1 MSRGAP
7 RRKTASLNLPAASAR
22 SRDDLVQDC
31 AQALVDAFAEY
42 NAEFRAVTQRARKR
56 FEARDWHGSQR
67 DAVER
72 IDLYSR
78 YVDDAVELMARKLGE
93 DVHERALWSSIKRRF
108 AEIIDPL
115 PDNEFPKTFFSS
127 VTRMTFGTTGVDA
140 AVEFFALDLDPLGSV
155 TTNVETQV
163 YVNRGSVELL
173 VEELLADFR
182 FRAPYRDFDRSVRTV
197 TDELR
202 ASLEGSGERRTI
214 ERLEVIKDV
223 FYQMTRAYLVGRISG
238 RGWTLP
244 FVVALRNQ
252 ESGVLVD
259 AIMLDESTV
268 SVLFSFSRSYFHVDL
283 AHVGEV
289 VKFLKDILPRKP
301 VSELYTVL
309 GRAKQGKTERYREL
323 FRHLQQSDEPFVLA
337 PGEKGLVMVCF
348 TMPSFDVVFK
358 LIRDKFPYQKN
369 ILRQDVLQKYELVF
383 KHDRAGR
390 LVDAQEFKRL
400 KFPKARFAPD
410 LLEEL
415 LTETATTVHEEG
427 DQLLIDHMYIER
439 RMTPLNLYV
448 RTATREQA
456 EKAVLDYGQAIRDL
470 AVTNIFPGDLL
481 LKNFGVTRHGR
492 VIFYD
497 YDELCLVTDCRFR
510 EVPESRYDEDEM
522 RAETWYYV
530 ADNDV
535 FPETFINFLGFDPH
549 LKRIFLGAHGEVLT
563 AEWWRGIQERL
574 REGDVLEV
582 LPYHKHRVRVFS
594 SL

>member
-1 MSRGAP
+1 M
-7 RRKTASLNLPAASAR
+7 NLTVAKAR
-22 SRDDLVQDC
+22 TRDELVQES
-31 AQALVDAFAEY
+31 AQALVDSFADY
-42 NAEFRAVTQRARKR
+42 NAEFRAITQRARQR
-56 FEARDWHGSQR
+56 FEDRDWRGSQR

-72 IDLYSR
+72 IDLYR
-78 YVDDAVELMARKLGE
+78 KYVAGAVELMRHELGE
-93 DVHERALWSSIKRRF
+93 DVHERAIWSSIKRRF

-115 PDNEFPKTFFSS
+115 PDSEFPKTFFSS
-127 VTRMTFGTTGVDA
+127 VTRQTFDTTGVDA

-155 TTNVETQV
+155 TTHVETKV
-163 YVNRGSVELL
+163 YLNRGSIDLL
-173 VEELLADFR
+173 VEELLADLR
-182 FRAPYRDFDRSVRTV
+182 FRAPYRDFDRSVRVV
-197 TDELR
+197 TDELK
-202 ASLEGSGERRTI
+202 ASLEGGGERRTI
-214 ERLEVIKDV
+214 EKIEVIKEV

-238 RGWTLP
+238 RDWSLP
-244 FVVALRNQ
+244 FVVALRNLD
-252 ESGVLVD
+252 SGLMVD
-259 AIMLDESTV
+259 AIMLEEGTV
-268 SVLFSFSRSYFHVDL
+268 SVLFSFTRSYFHVDL

-289 VKFLKDILPRKP
+289 VKFLKSILPRKP

-323 FRHLQQSDEPFVLA
+323 FRHLQTSDDQFMLA

-348 TMPSFDVVFK
+348 TLPSFDVVFK

-369 ILRQDVLQKYELVF
+369 ILRQDVLQKYDLVF

-390 LVDAQEFKRL
+390 LVDAQEYKRL

-410 LLEEL
+410 LLHEL
-415 LTETATTVHEEG
+415 LTETAATVHEEG

-448 RTATREQA
+448 RNATREQA

-510 EVPESRYDEDEM
+510 DLPESRYEEDDM
-522 RAETWYYV
+522 LAETWYYV
-530 ADNDV
+530 GDNDV

-549 LKRIFLGAHGEVLT
+549 LKQVFLGAHREILT

>member
-1 MSRGAP
+1 MNQTSSR
-7 RRKTASLNLPAASAR
+7 AR
-22 SRDDLVQDC
+22 ARDELVQDC
-31 AQALVDAFAEY
+31 AQSLVNSFADY
-42 NAEFRAVTQRARKR
+42 NAEFRAITQRARQR
-56 FEARDWHGSQR
+56 FEDRDWRGSQR

-72 IDLYSR
+72 IDLYR
-78 YVDDAVELMARKLGE
+78 KYVVSAVEHMRQKLGD
-93 DVHERALWSSIKRRF
+93 DVHERVVWSSIKRRF

-115 PDNEFPKTFFSS
+115 PDCEFPKTFFSS
-127 VTRMTFGTTGVDA
+127 VTRTTFDTSGVDP
-140 AVEFFALDLDPLGSV
+140 AVEFVALDMDPLGNV
-155 TTNVETQV
+155 TTNVETRV
-163 YVNRGSVELL
+163 YANRGSVDLL

-182 FRAPYRDFDRSVRTV
+182 FRTPYRDFDLSVRRV
-197 TDELR
+197 TDEIKAALD
-202 ASLEGSGERRTI
+202 SGGERRTI
-214 ERLEVIKDV
+214 EQLEVIKEV

-252 ESGVLVD
+252 DSGVLVD
-259 AIMLDESTV
+259 AIMLEQGTV

-289 VKFLKDILPRKP
+289 VKFLKQILPLKP

-309 GRAKQGKTERYREL
+309 GRAKQGKTERFREL
-323 FRHLQQSDEPFVLA
+323 FRHLQHSDDLFDLA

-348 TMPSFDVVFK
+348 TLPSFDVVFK

-369 ILRQDVLQKYELVF
+369 IQREDVLEKYDLVF

-390 LVDAQEFKRL
+390 LVDAQEFRL
-400 KFPKARFAPD
+400 VKLPKSRFSPE

-415 LTETATTVHEEG
+415 LTETANTVHDLG
-427 DQLLIDHMYIER
+427 DELVIDHMYVER

-448 RTATREQA
+448 RTATSDQA
-456 EKAVLDYGQAIRDL
+456 AKAVLDYGQAIRDL
-470 AVTNIFPGDLL
+470 AGTNIFPGDLL

-510 EVPESRYDEDEM
+510 EIPQAQHDEDEM
-522 RAETWYYV
+522 RSETWYYV
-530 ADNDV
+530 GDNDV
-535 FPETFINFLGFDPH
+535 FPETFINFLGFDPE
-549 LKRIFLGAHGEVLT
+549 LKGKFLEAHGEILT
-563 AEWWRGIQERL
+563 AEWWRGIQQRL
-574 REGDVLEV
+574 REGDLLEV

-594 SL
+594 SMI

>member
-1 MSRGAP
+1 V
-7 RRKTASLNLPAASAR
+7 NLTVAR
-22 SRDDLVQDC
+22 AGSRDELVKDC
-31 AQALVDAFAEY
+31 AQTLVDAFADY
-42 NAEFRAVTQRARKR
+42 NADFRTITQRAPKR

-72 IDLYSR
+72 IELYSR
-78 YVDDAVELMARKLGE
+78 YVNSTVELMRRKLGD
-93 DVHERALWSSIKRRF
+93 DVHERAIWSSIKRRF
-108 AEIIDPL
+108 EEIIDPL
-115 PDNEFPKTFFSS
+115 PDHEFTKTFFSS
-127 VTRMTFGTTGVDA
+127 VTRQTFGTTGVDP
-140 AVEFFALDLDPLGSV
+140 AVEFVALDLDPLGSV
-155 TTNVETQV
+155 TSHVETKV
-163 YVNRGSVELL
+163 YVNRGAIELL

-182 FRAPYRDFDRSVRTV
+182 FRAPYRDFDRSVQRV
-197 TDELR
+197 SEELK
-202 ASLEGSGERRTI
+202 AMLERGGERRTI
-214 ERLEVIKDV
+214 EKLEVIKEV
-223 FYQMTRAYLVGRISG
+223 FYQVTRAYLVGRISG

-244 FVVALRNQ
+244 FVVALRHQ

-259 AIMLDESTV
+259 AIMLEESTV
-268 SVLFSFSRSYFHVDL
+268 SILFSFSRSYFHVDL

-289 VKFLKDILPRKP
+289 VKFLKEILPRKP
-301 VSELYTVL
+301 VSELFTVL

-323 FRHLQQSDEPFVLA
+323 FRHLQYSDDQFVLA

-348 TMPSFDVVFK
+348 TLPSFDVVFK

-369 ILRQDVLQKYELVF
+369 ILREDVLGKYELVF

-400 KFPKARFAPD
+400 KFPKSRFAPD
-410 LLEEL
+410 LLQEL
-415 LTETATTVHEEG
+415 LTETSATVHVEGEE
-427 DQLLIDHMYIER
+427 LAIDHLYIER

-470 AVTNIFPGDLL
+470 AITNIFPGDLL

-530 ADNDV
+530 AENDV
-535 FPETFINFLGFDPH
+535 FPETFLNFLGFDPH
-549 LKRIFLGAHGEVLT
+549 LKKVFVDAHGEVLT
-563 AEWWRGIQERL
+563 ADWWRGIQARL